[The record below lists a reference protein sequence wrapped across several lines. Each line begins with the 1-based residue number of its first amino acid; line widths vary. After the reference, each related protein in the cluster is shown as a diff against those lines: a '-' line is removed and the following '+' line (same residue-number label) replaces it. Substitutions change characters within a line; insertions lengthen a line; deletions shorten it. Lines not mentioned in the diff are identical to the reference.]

1 MKNRNIKKT
10 KNNFWLN
17 CSFINNVTRND
28 SLLMAS
34 FPISGW
40 CGQLELL
47 PPCLVSLSLLLVPWF
62 PAQPIQIN
70 KVGFPEIYDVTDAG
84 LFFKSDSKAIVSVGV
99 GQGMV
104 TGIRGLCN
112 GLGPALYGFIFY
124 IFHVELDQVPEKEP
138 DVTHHHDPHQ
148 QVSHRTWL
156 NFTEP
161 RWLLFT
167 DKLKKCYG

>member
-1 MKNRNIKKT
+1 M
-10 KNNFWLN
+10 
-17 CSFINNVTRND
+17 NNVTSND

-62 PAQPIQIN
+62 PAQPNQIN
-70 KVGFPEIYDVTDAG
+70 KVGLAEIYDVTDAG
-84 LFFKSDSKAIVSVGV
+84 LFFKADCKAIVSVGV

-124 IFHVELDQVPEKEP
+124 IFHVELDQVPEKEL

-148 QVSHRTWL
+148 QVSHRTAISL
-156 NFTEP
+156 NHADCC
-161 RWLLFT
+161 LLTNSFFF
-167 DKLKKCYG
+167 LWINSFC